1 MTTAPGDA
9 DAEDAETDDS
19 EQTPYERVEHR
30 IGRILDVEKTEFL
43 LFWDTDVMMP
53 PDGEPARSSQQ
64 STLNAIR
71 HELLA
76 DPWLGE
82 TLDAVDESALTD
94 EEAAVVREV
103 RREHEVAARV
113 PDELNEELG
122 RATGEAFGAW
132 KRARAD
138 DDFEAFVPHLRRHV
152 DLRREWGREAAPDD
166 DADPYHA
173 LWEQAV
179 GYHSQAYV
187 PYETVDRVFDRLREE
202 LVPLIDAVRE
212 SDVEP
217 GAGVFEGTFDA
228 DAQMALSRAA
238 LDAVG
243 FPWEHGRLDLATHPF
258 SSGTTFDTRVTT
270 RFDESDPV
278 DGLAATLHEFGHSD
292 YTLGLREDAFGTPL
306 GEARSH
312 GVHES
317 QSRFWENHV
326 GRSEA
331 FWEFFLPTM
340 REQFPQVEA
349 SPAEAYAAAN
359 AVDPGNYIRVE
370 ADELTYH
377 MHIVLRFE
385 IERALVNGDIEVRE
399 VPALWN
405 EKSEA
410 YLGLTPPT
418 DTLGCLQDI
427 HWSLGRIGTFQNYS
441 IGSVLAA
448 QLEGAMEADLGPI
461 DEHVRAGEFDPVHDW
476 LEENVQ
482 SHGSRYRTDE
492 LVRQATGESFTA
504 DYFLDYLTGKMEAL
518 YDL

>member
-1 MTTAPGDA
+1 MATADDA
-9 DAEDAETDDS
+9 PEAYG
-19 EQTPYERVEHR
+19 PLLERVER
-30 IGRILDVEKTEFL
+30 VTTLDTVDNQ
-43 LFWDTDVMMP
+43 LFWDQQVMMP
-53 PDGEPARSSQQ
+53 EGGTPARAKQRG
-64 STLNAIR
+64 TL
-71 HELLA
+71 
-76 DPWLGE
+76 
-82 TLDAVDESALTD
+82 SALRHDLLTRD
-94 EEAAVVREV
+94 DLAGWLDDLDGAELAPEQAAVVREI
-103 RREHEVAARV
+103 RREHERAVRV
-113 PDELNEELG
+113 PNELVERISETTSD
-122 RATGEAFGAW
+122 AHPKW
-132 KRARAD
+132 KRAREE
-138 DDFEAFVPHLRRHV
+138 DDFEQFAPILEELVELKREYAAHV
-152 DLRREWGREAAPDD
+152 EPDAEPFEALYHDYE
-166 DADPYHA
+166 PYLPLSTA
-173 LWEQAV
+173 E
-179 GYHSQAYV
+179 
-187 PYETVDRVFDRLREE
+187 ETLDRLRDE

-217 GAGVFEGTFDA
+217 GAGVFAGTFDA
-228 DAQMALSRAA
+228 DEQMALSRAA

-243 FPWEHGRLDLATHPF
+243 FPWDHGRLDLATHPF

-270 RFDESDPV
+270 RFDESDPI

-340 REQFPQVEA
+340 RERFPQVDA
-349 SPAEAYAAAN
+349 SPAAAYAAAN

-441 IGSVLAA
+441 VGSVLAA
-448 QLEGAMEADLGPI
+448 QLEHAMEADLGPV
-461 DEHVRAGEFDPVHDW
+461 DEHVRAGEFDPIHDW

-504 DYFLDYLTGKMEAL
+504 DYFLDYLVGKMEAL